1 MCLPMYLSVCL
12 PMYLPV
18 HLSVDLSV
26 CLPMYLSVCLPMY
39 LPGDLSW
46 YRPGNLARINFIY
59 FYLTFSSDHKLFDTN
74 FVLIDLFM
82 KTDFR
87 NRVNPSGKSASTSTS
102 ATLPT
107 APAASNQSPLKVRIE
122 VTHYFMRH

>member
-1 MCLPMYLSVCL
+1 M
-12 PMYLPV
+12 
-18 HLSVDLSV
+18 
-26 CLPMYLSVCLPMY
+26 CLPMY
-39 LPGDLSW
+39 LPGYLF
-46 YRPGNLARINFIY
+46 GNSAIINFIY
-59 FYLTFSSDHKLFDTN
+59 FYLTFSSVHKLFDTN

-102 ATLPT
+102 DSTSATIPT
-107 APAASNQSPLKVRIE
+107 AAAASNQSPLKVRIE